1 MLLRT
6 TVFDVALQNLTFGN
20 AELAAMGVIQG
31 GQFILTDQV
40 SSLVLVGKMMLQRF
54 TLPKLLDFGAFGRV
68 AEFGNELVDR

>member
-40 SSLVLVGKMMLQRF
+40 SGLVLVGQMMLQRF
-54 TLPKLLDFGAFGRV
+54 ALPKFFDFGAFGRV

>member
-54 TLPKLLDFGAFGRV
+54 TLP
-68 AEFGNELVDR
+68 